1 MSELV
6 WYFGYGS
13 NMSVKFL
20 EERKKVK
27 VIESA
32 PAVLK
37 DFRMAFSF
45 EAFHRVEPGF
55 AGLWDSPGSEVH
67 GVAFCTDKESA
78 DILDAAEGAND
89 FGYQKE
95 EVPLKTYTG
104 RALRGSIY
112 IDRSP
117 DRKEFLPS
125 KRYLDILISG
135 AKEAGLESEYIAKLE
150 SHPYYVPNEQTL
162 KTRLL
167 RPKPEDLPVITLDE
181 LSKND
186 LWTSV
191 LGYVCK
197 TEGKFPPHRG
207 REISTSL
214 LLIINKK
221 ASYQHI
227 DQGKPSYPLIKDM
240 SPEDLEFITQWLDT
254 YSLDENDEMKP
265 FVGYLKEFHEQQL
278 SGTTSFVITES

>member
-1 MSELV
+1 
-6 WYFGYGS
+6 
-13 NMSVKFL
+13 
-20 EERKKVK
+20 
-27 VIESA
+27 
-32 PAVLK
+32 
-37 DFRMAFSF
+37 MAFSF

-104 RALRGSIY
+104 RTLKGFIY

-135 AKEAGLESEYIAKLE
+135 AKEAGLESKYITKLE
-150 SHPYYVPNEQTL
+150 SQPFYVPTERTL
-162 KTRLL
+162 KARSL
-167 RPKPEDLPVITLDE
+167 RPKPEDLPFITLDE
-181 LSKND
+181 LSKD
-186 LWTSV
+186 DCLTSV

-197 TEGKFPPHRG
+197 TDGKFPPNRAK
-207 REISTSL
+207 ELSQTTDDS
-214 LLIINKK
+214 
-221 ASYQHI
+221 
-227 DQGKPSYPLIKDM
+227 GKPSYPVVKDM
-240 SPEDLEFITQWLDT
+240 SPEHLETLTRWLDT
-254 YSLDENDEMKP
+254 YTLDENYELLP
-265 FVGYLKEFHEQQL
+265 SIVGYLKEFHEQQL
-278 SGTTSFVITES
+278 NSNF